1 MSTWWPRLSRHH
13 PVTAGSPQVPWL
25 LTTPPGACL
34 QSDWPELGGT
44 PDCCQHMALGRA
56 WYNTI
61 LPRDELQLGTT
72 PRTISNW
79 PYGVIDNQR
88 LSGWLSRCIA
98 LLSTGRDAGFHSLW
112 LSVCMKW
119 HSCNCT
125 GLSAKLKCI
134 SEVILDYSEHEIWM
148 RMLIKSLFDRWKI
161 HFDHWT
167 HHDRFPWET
176 FLPDWFS
183 SSCFKWWRHQMETFS
198 ALLAICAGN
207 SPVTGEFPAQRP
219 VTRSVD
225 IFFDLRMNERLNKQ
239 SWGWRFETPSRLL
252 WRHCIANPFAA
263 RPFYG

>member
-1 MSTWWPRLSRHH
+1 MRIETAPGFHPAHVHLVTATVEARSSRD
-13 PVTAGSPQVPWL
+13 PVTAGSPQEPWL

-34 QSDWPELGGT
+34 QSDWPELGSHTRLLPAHGPGQGMVQHDTTTGRT
-44 PDCCQHMALGRA
+44 PTRHHTQD
-56 WYNTI
+56 YF
-61 LPRDELQLGTT
+61 ELTLRSVWQ
-72 PRTISNW
+72 SAA
-79 PYGVIDNQR
+79 VR
-88 LSGWLSRCIA
+88 LIVPLRWT

-134 SEVILDYSEHEIWM
+134 SEVILDYSKHEIWM

-198 ALLAICAGN
+198 ALLAICEGN

-225 IFFDLRMNERLNKQ
+225 IF
-239 SWGWRFETPSRLL
+239 L
-252 WRHCIANPFAA
+252 WSAHEWTVE
-263 RPFYG
+263 